1 MNLAERLTD
10 LLKTHGPALLR
21 DRARLL
27 GLAAAW
33 PEAERNLL
41 AVAFQAGVT
50 GRLLARCDEANQR
63 QSYQILTEEHAL
75 APAAAEQA
83 IRALSMALGQPLPPR
98 LAPPVATKPFALSLP
113 PLAIARGGRIL
124 ARLALAAVLMAVLGF
139 VMGWLL
145 QTAADTPAAQALQT
159 AKEQQAALQAQ
170 IAEAKTAAEARRQAL
185 QAELAALKNPAAT
198 KGDSKPPPGQISK
211 DCPDCPAMVAIPAG
225 EFMMG
230 SDVGDAQAQPE
241 EKPRHLVQ
249 VKAFKLGQYEV
260 TQAQWQAV
268 MGSNPSHISRCG
280 GDCPVVFVSFGDMRA
295 YIAKLNQQTGQHYR
309 LPTEAEWEY
318 ACRAGGT
325 GRYCGS
331 DDPDAVAWHAGNA
344 DSMHPVGQKQKNA
357 FGLYD
362 MSGNVW
368 ELTCSAYTE
377 RYDGSEKTCA
387 KEADSRAVRGGSW
400 NNKPRDLRPAGRFGG
415 NPKGRGFNFGF
426 RLAQD

>member
-1 MNLAERLTD
+1 MSLSRRLTD

-21 DRARLL
+21 DRTRLL

-41 AVAFQAGVT
+41 AAAFQAGVT

-75 APAAAEQA
+75 APEAAEQA
-83 IRALSMALGQPLPPR
+83 VRALSVALGHPQPPR
-98 LAPPVATKPFALSLP
+98 LAPPVSPVPLAARLP

-124 ARLALAAVLMAVLGF
+124 ARLACVALLFALAGF
-139 VMGWLL
+139 ALGWLL

-159 AKEQQAALQAQ
+159 ARERQQALQVQ
-170 IAEAKTAAEARRQAL
+170 IAQAKNEAEARRQAL
-185 QAELAALKNPAAT
+185 QAELAALKTPAAA
-198 KGDSKPPPGQISK
+198 KPEGASAPPPGQSLK
-211 DCPDCPAMVAIPAG
+211 DCPDCPAMLAIPAG
-225 EFMMG
+225 GFMMG
-230 SDVGDAQAQPE
+230 SGVNDEQ
-241 EKPRHLVQ
+241 PRHLVQ

-268 MGSNPSHISRCG
+268 MGGNPSNFSKCG
-280 GDCPVVFVSFGDMRA
+280 GGCPVENVSFNDVQA
-295 YIAKLNQQTGQHYR
+295 YIEKLNRQTGKRYR

-325 GRYCGS
+325 QRYCGA
-331 DDPDAVAWHAGNA
+331 DDPDAVVWHSGN
-344 DSMHPVGQKQKNA
+344 SGHTTHPVGQKQKNA

-362 MSGNVW
+362 MGGNVSEW
-368 ELTCSAYTE
+368 TCSAYTE
-377 RYDGSEKTCA
+377 GYDGSEKTCA
-387 KEADSRAVRGGSW
+387 NDAGRRAVRGGSW
-400 NNKPRDLRPAGRFGG
+400 YSEPQYARSAFRYGDYPMYRGG
-415 NPKGRGFNFGF
+415 NFGF